1 MLRSGF
7 CADLLAG
14 VYGRRLWLAGVP
26 LVRPTINTTGYTARA
41 KKLGYRMVAAVSGTT
56 GNVLQYGYM
65 LGFTPSQMVLLR
77 LTMAAWML
85 PTVRSLAPPFPPLN
99 PC

>member
-1 MLRSGF
+1 MLTCLRVYMAAASG
-7 CADLLAG
+7 LLACRSCAPQ
-14 VYGRRLWLAGVP
+14 YD
-26 LVRPTINTTGYTARA
+26 TGYTARA

-56 GNVLQYGYM
+56 ANVLQYGAM